1 MKKKKS
7 RKHRIRIGG
16 LLKKY
21 RGYDFIKKNALNEV
35 DIFHKGHYQATG
47 DTLNEAI
54 RITDFIEGN
63 WK

>member
-21 RGYDFIKKNALNEV
+21 RGYDFIKRNALNEV

-47 DTLNEAI
+47 RTLNEAA
-54 RITDFIEGN
+54 RITDGIKGD
-63 WK
+63 